1 MPIRC
6 EIVFVHLKIREKIV
20 NENFCDQTYFFNGL
34 LGFLDLAKLDVAI
47 PKESVVRADRDLAA
61 QDFSE
66 TTKLGVQIGMTPLH
80 LFKTFDENG
89 SALDVFATWLSADG
103 VHVVRESSTHFVGL
117 DDWEAMLLNGSLG
130 ILDGVKHHERVIKV
144 LEQRSIKNDD

>member
-1 MPIRC
+1 M
-6 EIVFVHLKIREKIV
+6 
-20 NENFCDQTYFFNGL
+20 
-34 LGFLDLAKLDVAI
+34 
-47 PKESVVRADRDLAA
+47 VRADRDLAA

-130 ILDGVKHHERVIKV
+130 ILNGVKHHERVIKV
-144 LEQRSIKNDD
+144 LEQRSIKNDYYH